1 MTPESGQN
9 EEEMRERDA
18 LALASLLYD
27 IYQKKKLEEKENV
40 SSNI

>member
-1 MTPESGQN
+1 MTQESDLN
-9 EEEMRERDA
+9 EEEMKERDA

-27 IYQKKKLEEKENV
+27 IYQDKKLEEKENV

>member
-1 MTPESGQN
+1 MTQELDQN
-9 EEEMRERDA
+9 EEEARERDA

-27 IYQKKKLEEKENV
+27 IYQDKKLEDKENV

>member
-1 MTPESGQN
+1 MTPESDQN
-9 EEEMRERDA
+9 EEERAEQDA

-27 IYQKKKLEEKENV
+27 IYQEKKLKESENV